1 MHLKEMT
8 VPTAE
13 TVFILS
19 YFKTVRTFRIADWLR
34 NERDADVFFNGDD
47 FRGYCYSKTRDER
60 RLESS

>member
-19 YFKTVRTFRIADWLR
+19 YFKTVRRPTFRIADWQR

-47 FRGYCYSKTRDER
+47 FRGY
-60 RLESS
+60 